1 MRRIASGAVSALLTV
16 GVLTGCSS
24 TDDKSGAAPKGA
36 EAPAG
41 TTKENAKPAEPTTG
55 ATGRTGGTGKAT
67 EAAKSGKAGKA
78 GKGLKDGR
86 IGDAGTACALPVS
99 FEAPKDWK
107 LTGFTAEDQD
117 FLRKLSGH
125 RSVTGACELSASPT
139 GVIGFIRVFTID
151 GPGNSPRQALENFV
165 AEEKRVSE
173 PRYTETELGGLPAA
187 EVVYTQQDL
196 LLDKPQTRRGLA
208 VKTPKGLTV
217 LHLEGVESDDPKVM
231 IPAYEQAK
239 STMRSTT

>member
-24 TDDKSGAAPKGA
+24 TDDKSGAETSAGA
-36 EAPAG
+36 M
-41 TTKENAKPAEPTTG
+41 KESLKPAEPTTG
-55 ATGRTGGTGKAT
+55 ATGRTAKP
-67 EAAKSGKAGKA
+67 KSGA
-78 GKGLKDGR
+78 GLKDGR

-107 LTGFTAEDQD
+107 LTEFTAEDRD

-125 RSVTGACELSASPT
+125 ASVNGACELSARPT
-139 GVIGFIRVFTID
+139 GVIGFIRVFTTD
-151 GPGNSPRQALENFV
+151 GPDKSPRQALENFV

-173 PRYTETELGGLPAA
+173 PHYTETKLGDLPAA

-196 LLDKPQTRRGLA
+196 LLDEPQTRRGLA
-208 VKTPKGLTV
+208 VKTTKGLTV
-217 LHLEGVESDDPKVM
+217 LHLEGAESDDSKVM

-239 STMRSTT
+239 ATMRSTT